1 MDQSDLCQLHY
12 KPMHRDTFLITFN
25 IVLTYMLHVEMCSFS
40 LLIIDLIDTVST
52 DKTEYNGTACT
63 ETLKELGHR

>member
-1 MDQSDLCQLHY
+1 
-12 KPMHRDTFLITFN
+12 MHRDTLLITFR
-25 IVLTYMLHVEMCSFS
+25 IVLTYMLHVEMYSFS
-40 LLIIDLIDTVST
+40 LLIIDVIDTVFT